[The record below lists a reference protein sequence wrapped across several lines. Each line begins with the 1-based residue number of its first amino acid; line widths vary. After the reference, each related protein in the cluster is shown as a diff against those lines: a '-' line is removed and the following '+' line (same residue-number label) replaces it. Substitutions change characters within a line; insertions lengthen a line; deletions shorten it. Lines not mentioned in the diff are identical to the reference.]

1 MLRYLLRT
9 PRRPPSALVQDL
21 RTGEQSVATAAAA
34 ASPALSGAIAR
45 ELTSTATTFAPLGAA
60 WTSIRTVVAAPEHV
74 QATAVSAQ
82 PDRSSAMIRVSI
94 IPGPRAGPSGLQGHL
109 HPEAIRR
116 RAQCPLR
123 PARGLPTS
131 ASRQSYKD
139 SRDDNAGGDEDGRG
153 GGCRGIGLVR
163 GPR

>member
-1 MLRYLLRT
+1 MHAIPSKDSEAPAVRLGPGPAYRRT
-9 PRRPPSALVQDL
+9 ECCHCRRGGEPGFIRCHSAGVDVHRDHF
-21 RTGEQSVATAAAA
+21 RTSWRSLDVY
-34 ASPALSGAIAR
+34 
-45 ELTSTATTFAPLGAA
+45 
-60 WTSIRTVVAAPEHV
+60 V

-82 PDRSSAMIRVSI
+82 PVFGGRNDDRSSAMIRVSI